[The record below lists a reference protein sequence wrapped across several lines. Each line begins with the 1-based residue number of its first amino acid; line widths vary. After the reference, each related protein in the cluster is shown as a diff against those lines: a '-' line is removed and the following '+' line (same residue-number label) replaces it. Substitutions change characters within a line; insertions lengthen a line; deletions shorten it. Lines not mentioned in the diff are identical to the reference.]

1 MQGDRNEKQKD
12 AQGSAEFEN
21 SYRVRQLGYR
31 VWRVGCG
38 PVKKILAT
46 QLHTSQSMILWWTI
60 QQILYQEIL
69 LQTNSKNLYLNIR
82 NTMLLYFFLVEY
94 NAPLQ
99 QRNFRFT
106 LHQLARLSTQG
117 RQAVDLPL
125 PFVENSRW
133 PKWAWITLLTDLD
146 QRCESYDN
154 KKYPL

>member
-46 QLHTSQSMILWWTI
+46 QLHTSQSMILWSTI

-82 NTMLLYFFLVEY
+82 NTMLLYFFLGESRYFTNIDHEANPISVTPKKNETLSSKKIRAH
-94 NAPLQ
+94 APMQNL
-99 QRNFRFT
+99 
-106 LHQLARLSTQG
+106 
-117 RQAVDLPL
+117 
-125 PFVENSRW
+125 
-133 PKWAWITLLTDLD
+133 
-146 QRCESYDN
+146 
-154 KKYPL
+154 

>member
-46 QLHTSQSMILWWTI
+46 QLHTSQSMILWSTI

-82 NTMLLYFFLVEY
+82 NTMLLHFVGGI
-94 NAPLQ
+94 Q
-99 QRNFRFT
+99 CSFT
-106 LHQLARLSTQG
+106 TKKFSLYSSPTSPIEHSGSPGSGSATALRRELEMTKMG
-117 RQAVDLPL
+117 
-125 PFVENSRW
+125 
-133 PKWAWITLLTDLD
+133 LD
-146 QRCESYDN
+146 HLID
-154 KKYPL
+154 